1 MKACYAWTTLG
12 NRIIKWFQK
21 CRVEESP
28 VNFLAIH
35 LTNENTRC
43 TGYI

>member
-1 MKACYAWTTLG
+1 
-12 NRIIKWFQK
+12 
-21 CRVEESP
+21 VEESP